1 MKAVVLAAGKGERL
15 RPLTDTTPK
24 PLIEVRGRP
33 LIVHHLE
40 RLRDAGFTQIH
51 INTSWLAE
59 KLQTTLGDGS
69 RHGVHIHYSYE
80 GPEPLETG
88 GGLFKMLPALGRD
101 PFLVVNGDV
110 FTDFPFENLK
120 HSLKPDFLAHLAM
133 VPNPPHHPKGDFH
146 LSPAGHLRR
155 EGEPKLTYSG
165 IGVYKAEFFQDC
177 RAGKFPLLPLL
188 KQAMAQEA
196 LSGELY
202 KGDWFDVGTHQQLEK
217 LNLGRL

>member
-15 RPLTDTTPK
+15 RPLTDAIPK
-24 PLIEVRGRP
+24 PLVEVRGKP

-59 KLQTTLGDGS
+59 KLQTELGDGS
-69 RHGVHIHYSYE
+69 RQGVHIQYSYE

-88 GGLFKMLPALGRD
+88 GGLFRMLPALGRD

-110 FTDFPFENLK
+110 FTEFPFENLK
-120 HSLKPDFLAHLAM
+120 HRLKPDFLAHLVM
-133 VPNPPHHPKGDFH
+133 VSNPVHHPKGDFH
-146 LSPAGHLRR
+146 LSPAGHLRM

-165 IGVYKAEFFQDC
+165 IGVYRADLFKGC

-188 KQAMAQEA
+188 KQAMADEA
-196 LSGELY
+196 LSGESYAGL
-202 KGDWFDVGTHQQLEK
+202 WSDVGTPESLAK
-217 LNLGRL
+217 LSK

>member
-1 MKAVVLAAGKGERL
+1 LRAVILAAGRGVRL
-15 RPLTDTTPK
+15 KPLTDTTPK
-24 PLIEVRGRP
+24 PLIEVRGKP

-59 KLQTTLGDGS
+59 QIQAALGDGG
-69 RHGVHIHYSYE
+69 RHGVHIKFSYE

-88 GGLFKMLPALGRD
+88 GGLFRMLPDLGRE

-110 FTDFPFENLK
+110 FTDFPFETLK
-120 HSLKPDFLAHLAM
+120 HKLKPHALAHLVM
-133 VPNPPHHPKGDFH
+133 VPNPKHHLQGDFH
-146 LSPAGHLRR
+146 LSPIGHLRM

-165 IGVYKAEFFQDC
+165 IGVYKADLFQGC

-188 KQAMAQEA
+188 QEAMRQEA
-196 LSGELY
+196 LTGERYGGL
-202 KGDWFDVGTHQQLEK
+202 WSDVGTPESLAHLDGK
-217 LNLGRL
+217 

>member
-1 MKAVVLAAGKGERL
+1 VKAVVLAAGKGVRL
-15 RPLTDTTPK
+15 KPLTDSTPK
-24 PLIEVRGRP
+24 PLIEVRGKP

-40 RLRDAGFTQIH
+40 RLRDAGFTQLH

-59 KLQTTLGDGS
+59 KIQAALGDGT
-69 RHGVHIHYSYE
+69 RYGVHIHYSYE
-80 GPEPLETG
+80 GPEPLESG
-88 GGLFKMLPALGRD
+88 GGLFRMLPALGRE

-110 FTDFPFENLK
+110 FTDFPFETLK
-120 HSLKPDFLAHLAM
+120 HKLKSDFLAHLVM
-133 VPNPPHHPKGDFH
+133 VPNATHHPQGDFH
-146 LSPAGHLRR
+146 LSPAGHLRM

-196 LSGELY
+196 LSGEHY
-202 KGDWFDVGTHQQLEK
+202 AGVWSDVGTSESLAK
-217 LNLGRL
+217 FNK

>member
-15 RPLTDTTPK
+15 RPLTDTIPK
-24 PLIEVRGRP
+24 PLIEVRGKP

-40 RLRDAGFTQIH
+40 RLRDAGFTQLH

-59 KLQTTLGDGS
+59 SIQTALGDGS
-69 RHGVHIHYSYE
+69 RYGVHIHFSYE

-88 GGLFKMLPALGRD
+88 GGLFRMLPALGRE

-110 FTDFPFENLK
+110 FTDFPFETLK
-120 HSLKPDFLAHLAM
+120 HKLKPDFLAHLVM
-133 VPNPPHHPKGDFH
+133 VANPAHHPKGDFH
-146 LSPAGHLRR
+146 LSPAGHLRPT
-155 EGEPKLTYSG
+155 GEPKLTYSG

-188 KQAMAQEA
+188 KQAMAAEA
-196 LSGELY
+196 LSGEQYL
-202 KGDWFDVGTHQQLEK
+202 GMWNDIGTPAALAG
-217 LNLGRL
+217 LGSAR

>member
-24 PLIEVRGRP
+24 PLIEVRGKP

-40 RLRDAGFTQIH
+40 RLRDAGFTQLH

-59 KLQTTLGDGS
+59 KLQAALGDGS
-69 RHGVHIHYSYE
+69 RYGVHIYYSYE

-110 FTDFPFENLK
+110 FTDLPFETLK
-120 HSLKPDFLAHLAM
+120 HRLKPGFLAHLVM
-133 VPNPPHHPKGDFH
+133 VPNPPQHPKGDFH
-146 LSPAGHLRR
+146 LSPAGHLRQ

-165 IGVYKAEFFQDC
+165 IGIYKTEFFKGS
-177 RAGKFPLLPLL
+177 RAGKFPLLPLF
-188 KQAMAQEA
+188 KQAMADEA
-196 LSGELY
+196 LSGERYAGL
-202 KGDWFDVGTHQQLEK
+202 WSDVGTPESLTQLNK
-217 LNLGRL
+217 